1 MQNIKQRKP
10 YLQVHFEPLTER
22 IERKKQAQMKNVLL
36 RNVHT
41 QRMKH
46 SLSVPHNQRFLNR
59 FETLPK
65 HQCPFRKGTVEELQI
80 REQSPQKRES
90 LAINVKHSQLN
101 LEIRERQQRK
111 SCDCS
116 QCGKETIFQKDSK
129 KDGVFISQQIKDQ
142 EALANK
148 FQRTQ
153 KKQHE
158 KLYPQYLNTKS
169 IHIDEGVDTRND
181 FIINSFEHLEDIP
194 SSNCTNKTKSKST
207 FFDSFLIKQ
216 QQIAVD
222 QRRKF
227 SNHRKIFDK
236 YRSIPFLPGDFQKA
250 LTPRTPATM
259 TTTLFPSPRKLK
271 TNVQMYLQPIKRPQK
286 QHNRLLTLPEFR
298 QLI

>member
-10 YLQVHFEPLTER
+10 YLQVHFQPLTER
-22 IERKKQAQMKNVLL
+22 LERKKQAQMKNVLL
-36 RNVHT
+36 RNVHAP
-41 QRMKH
+41 RVKRSF
-46 SLSVPHNQRFLNR
+46 SLPHNQRFLYR
-59 FETLPK
+59 FETQPK
-65 HQCPFRKGTVEELQI
+65 NVHPSRKETNEDLQT
-80 REQSPQKRES
+80 REQSPQKRGS
-90 LAINVKHSQLN
+90 LATNAKQSQKLIEVK
-101 LEIRERQQRK
+101 EKQQRK

-116 QCGKETIFQKDSK
+116 LCGKGTIFQRDSMK
-129 KDGVFISQQIKDQ
+129 EGVFIIQQIKEQ

-158 KLYPQYLNTKS
+158 KLYPQYMNMKS
-169 IHIDEGVDTRND
+169 IQIEEGGEPNND
-181 FIINSFEHLEDIP
+181 FIINSFEHLEDIAP
-194 SSNCTNKTKSKST
+194 QTCSNQAKCKSS

-216 QQIAVD
+216 QQIVVD

-236 YRSIPFLPGDFQKA
+236 YRSIPFLPNDFQKV

-259 TTTLFPSPRKLK
+259 TTTLAPSPRKIK
-271 TNVQMYLQPIKRPQK
+271 ANVQMYLKPLKKPQK

-298 QLI
+298 QII